1 MNNKLHVGN
10 LAFETS
16 EIELED
22 LFNQVAPTTE
32 VSLMQDRTTGQ
43 SRGFAFVTMGTEA
56 DATEAI
62 RRFNGTDVNGRAL
75 SVTIARPREERP
87 SGPGGGPRRQFM
99 PRR

>member
-32 VSLMQDRTTGQ
+32 VSLMQDRATGQ
-43 SRGFAFVTMGTEA
+43 SRGFAFVTMKTQEEA
-56 DATEAI
+56 LEAI
-62 RRFNGTDVNGRAL
+62 RRFNGTDLNGRAIA
-75 SVTIARPREERP
+75 VTIARPREDRP
-87 SGPGGGPRRQFM
+87 GGPGGGPRRQFM